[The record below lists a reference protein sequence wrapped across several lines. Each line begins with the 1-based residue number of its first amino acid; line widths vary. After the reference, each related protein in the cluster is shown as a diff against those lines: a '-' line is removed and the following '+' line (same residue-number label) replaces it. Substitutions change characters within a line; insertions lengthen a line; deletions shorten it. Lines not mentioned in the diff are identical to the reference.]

1 MKPDIRWQ
9 VLLALAAIS
18 LVLMLLSFQVQSA
31 ALCTTT
37 IPSSGGT
44 YIEGMVG
51 SPLVLN
57 PLLSDNYPVD
67 RELTNLIFDGLI
79 KFDETGQIQP
89 ALAEEWSISDDGL
102 VIGFKLRDD
111 LVWHDGVPVT
121 AEDVAFT
128 FGLLQDPEFP
138 SLPALVDLWRPIT
151 IQVVDE
157 DRIEF
162 TLPQPYAPFM
172 GALTRGILPR
182 HLLSGVPAA
191 ELATSAF
198 NLAPVGTGP
207 FRIETGQSW
216 DRTGRLR
223 LTPAPNYWREGTQLS
238 DIEIRFYPS
247 DAELLAAFEAGQI
260 HGANGISPTTLPV
273 LIDNENTRVFTS
285 AVPRYMSLLFNM
297 TDSGAPAIQSVETR
311 QALALGLDRS
321 NLVDKVLNGQG
332 LVFEGP
338 FLPESWAYRPAI
350 LAPYAYDPETAGSLL
365 DGLGWTP
372 DAAGIRQSGGT
383 PLSLRLLTSTHSDQQ
398 AIAEAIADMWRTIG
412 IDVQVIVAS
421 DLDSF
426 RSDLSQRNFDLALV
440 EVVAPDDPDLYDF
453 WSQEAIVRGQNY
465 SGWNNRRASEAL
477 ETARQLYS
485 KDERAVYYEAFLRQ
499 FASDL
504 PALTLYQPVDVLALH
519 DSVQQVEIG
528 RVWQPRDRFTTF
540 PSWFLNFR
548 DVVVACPLEAS
559 D

>member
-9 VLLALAAIS
+9 VLLVLAAVS

-57 PLLSDNYPVD
+57 PLLSDTYPID
-67 RELTNLIFDGLI
+67 RELTNLIFDGLVR
-79 KFDETGQIQP
+79 FDETGQIQP

-102 VIGFKLRDD
+102 VISFKLRDD

-121 AEDVAFT
+121 VEDVAFT
-128 FGLLQDPEFP
+128 FGLLQDPQFP
-138 SLPALVDLWRPIT
+138 GPAALVNLWRPIT
-151 IQVVDE
+151 IQVVDR
-157 DRIEF
+157 DQIEF

-172 GALTRGILPR
+172 AALTRGILPS
-182 HLLSGVPAA
+182 HLLSSVAAA
-191 ELATSAF
+191 ELAASAF

-207 FRIETGQSW
+207 FRVETGQSW
-216 DRTGRLR
+216 NRTGRMR
-223 LTPAPNYWREGTQLS
+223 LTPDPSYWREGTQLS

-273 LIDNENTRVFTS
+273 LTEMEDTRVFTS

-297 TDSGAPAIQSVETR
+297 TDSGAPAVQSIEAR

-321 NLVDKVLNGQG
+321 HLVDNVLNGQG
-332 LVFEGP
+332 LIFDGP
-338 FLPESWAYRPAI
+338 YLPESWAYRPAI
-350 LAPYAYDPETAGSLL
+350 LTPYAYDPQTAGSML
-365 DGLGWTP
+365 DGLGWIP
-372 DAAGIRQSGGT
+372 DAEGIRQSSGT
-383 PLSLRLLTSTHSDQQ
+383 PLSIRLLTSAQSDQQ
-398 AIAEAIADMWRTIG
+398 AIADAIAAMWRDIG
-412 IDVQVIVAS
+412 IDVQVMVES
-421 DLDSF
+421 DLDDF
-426 RSDLSQRNFDLALV
+426 RSDLSERNFDLALV
-440 EVVAPDDPDLYDF
+440 EVAAPDDPDLYDF

-465 SGWNNRRASEAL
+465 GGWNNRRASEAL

-504 PALTLYQPVDVLALH
+504 PALTLYQSVNVMALH

-528 RVWQPRDRFTTF
+528 RVWQPRDRFKTF
-540 PSWFLNFR
+540 PIWFLNFR
-548 DVVVACPLEAS
+548 DVVVACPLETS